1 MRAVVVGASS
11 GLGRC
16 VGIELAQRGARVAL
30 LARRLDRLEVAATE
44 AGNDAIAIACDV
56 DDEVSC
62 RGAIAQAAA
71 SLGGIDALIYST
83 GIGPL
88 GHVLDHSPSTW
99 AQAFS
104 TNVTGAAIATSA
116 AIEHLKASSGVAVY
130 FSTVS
135 ASLMPPWPGL
145 SAYIVSKAALDKLVE
160 SLRVEHPS
168 VGFTRLVVGDC
179 AGGEGDG
186 MTEFANAWDP
196 QLAGEFGMTWVT
208 KGYIS
213 GSMIAID
220 DLVNVVDHVAR
231 GGASYSQPTV
241 VVTPRPTTA

>member
-1 MRAVVVGASS
+1 MRAVVIGASS

-16 VGIELAQRGARVAL
+16 VAIGLAQRGASVAL
-30 LARRLDRLEVAATE
+30 LARRLERLESAAAE
-44 AGNDAIAIACDV
+44 AGNGAIAIACDV
-56 DDEVSC
+56 DDEASC
-62 RGAIAQAAA
+62 RSAVAQAAE

-99 AQAFS
+99 SQAFS
-104 TNVTGAAIATSA
+104 TNVIGAAVATSA
-116 AIEHLKASSGVAVY
+116 AIEHLTASAGVAVY

-135 ASLMPPWPGL
+135 ASMMPPWPGL
-145 SAYIVSKAALDKLVE
+145 SAYIVSKAALDKLIE
-160 SLRVEHPS
+160 ALRVEHPS

-186 MTEFANAWDP
+186 MTEFANGWDP
-196 QLAGEFGMTWVT
+196 ELAGEFGMTWVT

-213 GSMIAID
+213 GSMIAVD
-220 DLVNVVDHVAR
+220 DLVNVVEQVAR

-241 VVTPRPTTA
+241 VVAPRPTAP